1 MTAQFIEY
9 FDQET
14 LLQAYCV
21 RPNTSEPTPLVIVCH
36 DWSGQNEFARDNA
49 HAIAELG
56 YIGFAI
62 DMYGK
67 NKVGTTPE
75 EKSVLL
81 TPLRQDR
88 GLLQRRINAGF
99 NIAQQQPNILNQK
112 IASIGFCFGG
122 LCSLDLARTGADLSA
137 VVSFH
142 GQLMAPGNIDCLNVK
157 ADILALHGHNDPMV
171 PPEEVLAFEQE
182 MTAAKADWQ
191 MHTFSDTYH
200 AFMNPDA
207 NDVTT
212 GNQYNPKTE
221 KRAWQLMQDFLEES
235 FKG

>member
-1 MTAQFIEY
+1 MTTQFIEY
-9 FDQET
+9 FDHDT

-21 RPNTSEPTPLVIVCH
+21 RPNTSEPTPLVLVCH
-36 DWSGQNEFARDNA
+36 DWAGQNEFAKDKA
-49 HAIAELG
+49 HAIADLG
-56 YIGFAI
+56 YVGFAI

-67 NKVGTTPE
+67 DKVGHTDE
-75 EKSVLL
+75 EKSALL
-81 TPLRQDR
+81 TPFRKDR
-88 GLLQRRINAGF
+88 SLLQRRINAGF
-99 NIAQQQPNILNQK
+99 NLAQQQPNILKQK

-122 LCSLDLARTGADLSA
+122 LCSLDLARTGADLAA

-142 GQLMAPGNIDCLNVK
+142 GQLMAPSNIDKPQVK
-157 ADILALHGHNDPMV
+157 ASILALHGHNDPMIT
-171 PPEEVLAFEQE
+171 PDEVLAFEHE

-207 NDVTT
+207 DHIAT

-221 KRAWQLMQDFLEES
+221 KRAWKLMQDFLKERL
-235 FKG
+235 